1 MWEEQ
6 SKLSSGRVKLLFL
19 GAGGMRDESGRCW
32 WHERESGTGEGDRHG
47 QALVDNARQDG
58 AFKA

>member
-19 GAGGMRDESGRCW
+19 GAGGMRDESGRCG
-32 WHERESGTGEGDRHG
+32 WHERERHRGGDKHG
-47 QALVDNARQDG
+47 QALVDSARQDG

>member
-1 MWEEQ
+1 MRAV
-6 SKLSSGRVKLLFL
+6 GT
-19 GAGGMRDESGRCW
+19 GGM
-32 WHERESGTGEGDRHG
+32 RESGTGEGDRHG